1 MPENKLTFEEIIN
14 TISFEDIERSF
25 DAPDQ
30 SGLMTRENQQYDIAR
45 IGRLIAKGH
54 VGYNLWDETI
64 RQKFENSIEKFYNG
78 NLKTISVKDFC
89 LKLDK
94 VLQKLP
100 DEHLKISPSKGN
112 LLPRELNHVAVG
124 NNICRDKKWEIS
136 EINGGNTA
144 VIALPELGNT
154 LPNEWLQFSKE
165 LDRKLFNSDGSE
177 KYDSLVI
184 DIRDNPGGASIP
196 FELLA
201 KKLYGNEVAPFEKSV
216 YRDTREADYIRMIN
230 GEISKD
236 AYQQRIQVHQYSDEL
251 VSICDYSSH
260 KEKHPAFAKGG
271 YKRPIAILTNRNTAS
286 AGESLCQF
294 LKHHPGVTYIG
305 ENTAG
310 CYAEISGESVSG
322 KFGYGVK
329 IGSTHAF
336 FEKGEVFERKGFPVD
351 INTSGQDAFAYVKEN
366 LQQIN
371 HVANEKLSSSKSE
384 QKYIPFSQLAN
395 NDFAFIR
402 AINQGMDITTV
413 KNLYAQLYPDKADNF
428 EIVKAYALNGGFNTI
443 KYLEKASMD
452 KIKKR
457 GVSLEVDSETGELIA
472 VADEN
477 ATDHKFSNQRDD
489 FILHSENN
497 KKPVEKFDFNTG
509 EAVYVD
515 KNLQKIKELRQ
526 RLKNENIDYLAA
538 KQGAISNS
546 LEEIGLSKE
555 GMGKT
560 GDSSTGEITEK
571 DKRVAKSQI
580 EDAKYTMLQRRKLQ
594 SRE

>member
-1 MPENKLTFEEIIN
+1 MSENRLTFEEIIN

-25 DAPDQ
+25 DAPVQ
-30 SGLMTRENQQYDIAR
+30 SGLMTKEDQQNDIAR

-54 VGYNLWDETI
+54 VGYNLWDETT
-64 RQKFENSIEKFYNG
+64 RQEFENSIAEFYNG
-78 NLKTISVKDFC
+78 NLETINVKDFC
-89 LKLDK
+89 VKLDK

-112 LLPRELNHVAVG
+112 LLPREPNHVAVG

-136 EINGGNTA
+136 EINNANTA

-165 LDRKLFNSDGSE
+165 LDKKLFNPDGSE
-177 KYDSLVI
+177 KYDSLII

-216 YRDTREADYIRMIN
+216 YRDTKEADYIRMIN

-236 AYQQRIQVHQYSDEL
+236 AYQQRIQNHPYSDEL

-260 KEKHPAFAKGG
+260 KEKYPAFAKGG

-294 LKHHPGVTYIG
+294 LKHHPGATYIG

-310 CYAEISGESVSG
+310 CYAEISGESVRG

-336 FEKGEVFERKGFPVD
+336 FEREESFERKGFPVD
-351 INTSGQDAFAYVKEN
+351 IDTSGHDAFAYVKEN

-371 HVANEKLSSSKSE
+371 HTANRKLSSSKSE
-384 QKYIPFSQLAN
+384 SKYIPFNQLAN

-402 AINQGMDITTV
+402 AINQGMDITV
-413 KNLYAQLYPDKADNF
+413 VQNLYAQLYPDKADNF
-428 EIVKAYALNGGFNTI
+428 EIVKTYALEGSYTSNI
-443 KYLEKASMD
+443 LEEVSMD
-452 KIKKR
+452 KVKNR
-457 GVSLEVDSETGELIA
+457 GVSLEVDPETGELIA

-477 ATDHKFSNQRDD
+477 AIDHKFFNQKDD

-497 KKPVEKFDFNTG
+497 KKPVEKFDFDTG
-509 EAVYVD
+509 EAVYID

-538 KQGAISNS
+538 KQGAISNG

-555 GMGKT
+555 DMGKT
-560 GDSSTGEITEK
+560 GDSQTGEISEK
-571 DKRVAKSQI
+571 HETIAQSQI
-580 EDAKYTMLQRRKLQ
+580 EDAKYTILQRIQ
-594 SRE
+594 SQGR